1 MPAPRPPPSR
11 RTSPPT
17 RPPRR
22 MRCCC
27 RTASGLCW
35 ARENR
40 KATLTRVGRRKPT
53 LLPLLASSCRC
64 KRLSHASNAIGRQ
77 GKLRPPLLHPS
88 PRLEPTSHRPIR
100 RPRPVS
106 FCVTRSWLIYAAESA
121 KNKYPANVVR
131 NQKYNVV
138 SFLPLVLYEQFKFF
152 FNLYFLLVALS
163 QVIPALRIGSLRC
176 LTL

>member
-1 MPAPRPPPSR
+1 
-11 RTSPPT
+11 
-17 RPPRR
+17 
-22 MRCCC
+22 
-27 RTASGLCW
+27 
-35 ARENR
+35 
-40 KATLTRVGRRKPT
+40 V
-53 LLPLLASSCRC
+53 
-64 KRLSHASNAIGRQ
+64 IDRQ

-88 PRLEPTSHRPIR
+88 PRLEPTSYRPIR
-100 RPRPVS
+100 RFRPVS
-106 FCVTRSWLIYAAESA
+106 SYERRSWLIYAAESA

-163 QVIPALRIGSLRC
+163 QVIPALRIGSLRR